1 MSKKTFKVYIDDK
14 EIEYEILCTYT
25 LTDTNKNYI
34 IYTDNLYDTNNN
46 LNVYASIYYP
56 NNLSKGFDNI
66 VTDYEWEKV
75 NEMLK
80 QVFVNE

>member
-1 MSKKTFKVYIDDK
+1 MGKKTFKAYIDDK

-25 LTDTNKNYI
+25 LVDTNKNYI
-34 IYTDNLYDTNNN
+34 IYTDNLYDTNNS

-56 NNLSKGFDNI
+56 NDLSKGFDNI
-66 VTDYEWEKV
+66 ETDYEWEKV